1 MALGVALAGAA
12 CGGPV
17 EVPSAEALGV
27 VETDVAVP
35 MCAVP
40 ESGPRSLTVDTLA
53 TGLSVPWDV
62 AFLPDGRAL
71 VTERSG
77 TIRAVAADGTLE
89 SRPWLVMNVYAQ
101 EEVGLMGI
109 DVHETED
116 GLHVYVSATHRRNPS
131 NIVDRIASGLWSR
144 LLRATGPE
152 RGHRTTLRV
161 YRIPVEAG
169 QAGEPE
175 VVVSGLPAFML
186 HGGGA
191 LRVGPDGFLHVT
203 NGDGTEPWTA
213 HDPDSR
219 RGKILR
225 YALDGTPAGAE
236 SGSPVLARGVR
247 HVQGLAWHP
256 ESGDLFAID
265 HGPSGMEQEGYR
277 GNRDELNLVR
287 PGDHLGWPMVT
298 GTTSGEGLTSALV
311 SWTPAIAPAGL
322 AIYDGPVEAWS
333 GDAFVTGLRGET
345 LRRLELERDGDATWR
360 VVCEE
365 VVFQQEFGRL
375 RFVRVAPDGTL
386 WMSTSNGDGRGVP
399 REDGDWILR
408 VGPPVESSPER

>member
-1 MALGVALAGAA
+1 MALGVALFGAA

-17 EVPSAEALGV
+17 EVPSAETLGV
-27 VETDVAVP
+27 VETDVAVAA
-35 MCAVP
+35 CAVP
-40 ESGPRSLTVDTLA
+40 ESGRGSLDVDTLA

-77 TIRAVAADGTLE
+77 TIRSVAADGTLE
-89 SRPWLVMNVYAQ
+89 SRPWLVMDVYAQ

-116 GLHVYVSATHRRNPS
+116 GLDVYVSATHRRNPS
-131 NIVDRIASGLWSR
+131 NIVDRVASSLWSR

-191 LRVGPDGFLHVT
+191 LRVGPDGLLYVT

-225 YALDGTPAGAE
+225 YAPDGAPAGAE
-236 SGSPVLARGVR
+236 PGSPVLARGVR

-256 ESGDLFAID
+256 ERGDLFAID

-298 GTTSGEGLTSALV
+298 GTTTGDGLTSALV

-345 LRRLELERDGDATWR
+345 LRRLELERDVDASWR
-360 VVCEE
+360 VTCEE

-399 REDGDWILR
+399 REDGDLILR
-408 VGPPVESSPER
+408 VGPPAEPSPEG